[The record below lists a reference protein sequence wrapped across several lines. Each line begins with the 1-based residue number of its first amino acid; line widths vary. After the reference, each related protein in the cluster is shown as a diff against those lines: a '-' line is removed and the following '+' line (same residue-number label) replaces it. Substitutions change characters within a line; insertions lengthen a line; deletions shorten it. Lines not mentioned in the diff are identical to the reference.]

1 MPMKLRSR
9 VSWLLDYE
17 PTWFPEVASGF
28 AILGWSLAAFVTRD
42 YTIEGGAWLMPVAGL
57 LIGPARWLLT
67 VRLPRG
73 PRVAAAA
80 VGAVFWGWI
89 LIATAQRWGVVP
101 MMGPTSG
108 MLLLD
113 MLTLGRFSMPGVR
126 DLVAE
131 LRARRAAR

>member
-17 PTWFPEVASGF
+17 PTWFPEAASGF
-28 AILGWSLAAFVTRD
+28 AVLGWSLAAFVTHD
-42 YTIEGGAWLMPVAGL
+42 YTIEGGAWLLPVTGL
-57 LIGPARWLLT
+57 LIGPLRWLLT
-67 VRLPRG
+67 VRLWRG
-73 PRVAAAA
+73 PRVAAGAA
-80 VGAVFWGWI
+80 GAIFWGWI

-113 MLTLGRFSMPGVR
+113 LLTLGRFSMPGVR
-126 DLVAE
+126 DLAAE
-131 LRARRAAR
+131 LRAWRAA